1 MAASMKSKFCDRLEV
16 QDRFRI
22 NLESIINKYDKPFE
36 DSPIL
41 DLDKMSSDSDFLKS
55 CSPFTP
61 FGHTPLATDLQKG
74 KRRKGGVSGDS
85 ALGSTLSPSKS
96 NESSDEELAG
106 NIYLENYDFT
116 HENSDHLGAF
126 IRYRHHSM
134 LNKPEIAGLKRA
146 GREYGDSQDSDDDLG
161 SVCSGPTVAPF
172 TEENC
177 QEMILSNHADMIDE
191 DRIETVSDGGLK
203 EQSPKDKVKSW
214 LSDDAFMNT
223 SHQSNIDDASDVS
236 FSELEESSQESELQS
251 TLSDDETSQDDKGK
265 SLLEIKERFV
275 RKVQSML
282 VEGNNESED
291 ISSSADENVVF
302 VQGVAV
308 GRTEKQNHAASRK
321 VHVNGDERGRS
332 DLRDQCKADGSTSRR
347 LFKAPL
353 SSTICH
359 EDSSLGGNLDF
370 STAKPVTLRD
380 ETTIIA
386 GHIDDGIMSLSRCE
400 DEDRVGPDES
410 KFGRCFELLHSPAG
424 KMEWTPHQRNSS
436 TKKSLPFSFQQ
447 LKDKGDFIRGS
458 QSSCVTPKKTMALGN
473 LPIKTN
479 SPRATSESAE
489 VSQDVMSEIMD
500 FFKSPLPKLL
510 TSPMPIL
517 SPKGR
522 LRTVHGK
529 PVTRNAFPKSNG
541 AGRTTTSA
549 MAGDKSASIRSSG
562 IRSFE
567 STDFVSKKRSASQ
580 NLSSNCNVVTEK
592 RTKINQSSSRS
603 PTDDTLYTSEQPH
616 GVQETDAGLHSDEQS
631 FNSDEQSFN
640 TDEEEDILLLT
651 ASSNEESMTSPKQS
665 VTKAVDFS
673 QNQKTPTQLSNATQA
688 YDRVSKTPGISS
700 PFSHMSVNSAEKY
713 QQNIRHSREKGVQ
726 DKLSHP
732 PKTLVFSESKSTDG
746 LGRNPGTELLVLS
759 SDDDEEDDYDNG
771 MHSKIEQRAGK
782 PKMGN
787 LVSCKK
793 PPQNIYTKSASQ
805 VDAMENHTDAKD
817 GIESK
822 RVGNHAFDSV
832 EELSFNTGKV
842 TNIPACKKINQF
854 EETYIVRDGEKK
866 SSIPHKKSPRNK
878 IDRDRQWLE
887 EKAQRS
893 RSPGEFKLPER
904 RKEGTK
910 SNELEDKNSRSHRVK
925 DGNSCSTRMDSTKK
939 IHRTHSA
946 IPMKIKDSSHRHE
959 EDSTDFQ
966 KYRMQNGVT
975 PLAKDRQ
982 FNSHVAKGKHQRH
995 HSDISTERSDATF
1008 TINFGWK
1015 KVIPTT
1021 SRKEISHRS
1030 QSQVTR
1036 DIPSALTEE
1045 SGTCRTPKTK
1055 YSSVSKNSIVT
1066 STKSEDNYRS
1076 NPISK
1081 PTWVNNNSS
1090 HIDVQ
1095 PISSRPPKLQD
1106 RDSCSRKATKYL
1118 ARDVSFLSSTRID
1131 EDEAGNKD
1139 FRWSRKNHE
1148 ENLLKRVP
1156 QTQKE
1161 FIQDKSLETKTV
1173 TPSKRRRPTSD
1184 RTNSQESPA
1193 KKQVSARISPRRERI
1208 SSDRINKQDS
1218 PTNRQVSTMISPRI
1232 ERISSDSTYR
1242 QDLPTN
1248 RRVSTMISQR
1258 ERTSLDRTHRTRRIA
1273 DRSDNDRDQSDDS
1286 VSSMCEGPDMC
1297 TKKICFKC
1305 AMKE

>member
-41 DLDKMSSDSDFLKS
+41 DLDNMSSDSDFLKS

-61 FGHTPLATDLQKG
+61 FGRTPLATDLQKG
-74 KRRKGGVSGDS
+74 KKRKGGVSGDS

-177 QEMILSNHADMIDE
+177 QEMILSDHADMIDE
-191 DRIETVSDGGLK
+191 DRIETVSDGGLQ

-223 SHQSNIDDASDVS
+223 SHQSNMDDASDVS
-236 FSELEESSQESELQS
+236 FSELDESSQESELQS
-251 TLSDDETSQDDKGK
+251 TQSDDETSQDDKGK

-308 GRTEKQNHAASRK
+308 GRTERQSHAASRN

-332 DLRDQCKADGSTSRR
+332 DLRDQCKTDGSTSRR

-359 EDSSLGGNLDF
+359 EDSSHRGNLDF

-386 GHIDDGIMSLSRCE
+386 GHIDDGILSLSRCE

-447 LKDKGDFIRGS
+447 LKDKRDFIRGS
-458 QSSCVTPKKTMALGN
+458 QSSSCVTPKKTLVLDN
-473 LPIKTN
+473 LPIKANT
-479 SPRATSESAE
+479 PRATSESAE
-489 VSQDVMSEIMD
+489 VSQDVISEIMD

-522 LRTVHGK
+522 LRTAHGK
-529 PVTRNAFPKSNG
+529 PVTRSSFPKSSG
-541 AGRTTTSA
+541 AGMTTSSA
-549 MAGDKSASIRSSG
+549 IAGDKSASIRPSG

-567 STDFVSKKRSASQ
+567 STDFVSKKSSASQ
-580 NLSSNCNVVTEK
+580 SHSSNCNVLTEN
-592 RTKINQSSSRS
+592 RTKINQGSSRS
-603 PTDDTLYTSEQPH
+603 PTDSTSYTSKQPH
-616 GVQETDAGLHSDEQS
+616 GVQETDAGIH
-631 FNSDEQSFN
+631 SDEQSFN

-665 VTKAVDFS
+665 VAKASDLS
-673 QNQKTPTQLSNATQA
+673 QNQKTPTQSSNAAQA
-688 YDRVSKTPGISS
+688 YDRVSRTPGISS
-700 PFSHMSVNSAEKY
+700 PFSHMSVNSAEKH
-713 QQNIRHSREKGVQ
+713 QPNPRHSREKGIR

-732 PKTLVFSESKSTDG
+732 PKTLVFSESKSLDG
-746 LGRNPGTELLVLS
+746 LDRNLGTELLVLS
-759 SDDDEEDDYDNG
+759 SDDEEEDDYDNG

-782 PKMGN
+782 PEMGN

-793 PPQNIYTKSASQ
+793 PPQNIYPKSASQ
-805 VDAMENHTDAKD
+805 VDAMENHTDAKNR
-817 GIESK
+817 IESK
-822 RVGNHAFDSV
+822 HVGNHAFDSV
-832 EELSFNTGKV
+832 EELSFITGKV
-842 TNIPACKKINQF
+842 TNIPACKKISQF
-854 EETYIVRDGEKK
+854 EETYIVRDGAKK
-866 SSIPHKKSPRNK
+866 SSIPHKNSPSRNK
-878 IDRDRQWLE
+878 TDRDRQWLKE
-887 EKAQRS
+887 RAQRS

-925 DGNSCSTRMDSTKK
+925 DGNTCSTRMDSTKK
-939 IHRTHSA
+939 IYITHSA

-959 EDSTDFQ
+959 EDSADFQ
-966 KYRMQNGVT
+966 KYKMQNGVT
-975 PLAKDRQ
+975 YLAKDRQ
-982 FNSHVAKGKHQRH
+982 FNSHMAKGKHQRH

-1008 TINFGWK
+1008 TINCGWT

-1030 QSQVTR
+1030 QPQVTR

-1045 SGTCRTPKTK
+1045 NRSCRTPKAK

-1066 STKSEDNYRS
+1066 CDKSEDNYRS

-1081 PTWVNNNSS
+1081 PTWVNDRSS

-1095 PISSRPPKLQD
+1095 PISSRPPKLED
-1106 RDSCSRKATKYL
+1106 RDSCSTKATKYL

-1139 FRWSRKNHE
+1139 IRLSRKNHE
-1148 ENLLKRVP
+1148 EKRVP

-1161 FIQDKSLETKTV
+1161 IIQDKSLEAKTV

-1193 KKQVSARISPRRERI
+1193 KKQVSTRISPRRERI

-1218 PTNRQVSTMISPRI
+1218 LTSRQISTRISPRRERTSSDRTYRQDPPTNRQVSTKISP
-1232 ERISSDSTYR
+1232 
-1242 QDLPTN
+1242 
-1248 RRVSTMISQR
+1248 QR
-1258 ERTSLDRTHRTRRIA
+1258 ERIFLDRACRRRIA
-1273 DRSDNDRDQSDDS
+1273 DRSGNDRDQSDDS
-1286 VSSMCEGPDMC
+1286 VSSFSVSSMCEGPDVC
-1297 TKKICFKC
+1297 TKKICFRC
-1305 AMKE
+1305 AMKD